1 MSISYS
7 EFVYFDCGLGELLI
21 PGIGM
26 KISLN
31 RVNISFSLWQF
42 NCLIDILFA
51 NLRLKSD
58 CKKLDL
64 ETTIIPED
72 IYSWTM
78 LYKLGELE
86 PLGIS
91 GDSSSFYLKQFL
103 YLSSAW
109 NW

>member
-7 EFVYFDCGLGELLI
+7 ELVYFDCGFGELLI
-21 PGIGM
+21 PGIGI

-31 RVNISFSLWQF
+31 RVNISFSLRQF

-51 NLRLKSD
+51 NLRFKSA

-64 ETTIIPED
+64 YTTIIPED

-78 LYKLGELE
+78 LYKLGELA
-86 PLGIS
+86 PLGVS
-91 GDSSSFYLKQFL
+91 GDSSSRDLKLFL
-103 YLSSAW
+103 CLSSA
-109 NW
+109 